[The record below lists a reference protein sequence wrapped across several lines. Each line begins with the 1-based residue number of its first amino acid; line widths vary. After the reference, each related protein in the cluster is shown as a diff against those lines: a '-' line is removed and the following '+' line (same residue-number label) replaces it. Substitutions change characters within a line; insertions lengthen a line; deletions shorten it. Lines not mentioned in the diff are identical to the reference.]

1 MVLDQL
7 SGDVSGAARPA
18 ADAPSPARTASD
30 AGGRRPAL
38 LILPA
43 LIALAAFFLYPLAL
57 VAWNAFTDPAP
68 GLGNFVWFFSE
79 PANLATLG
87 RTFTTAL
94 WVTAVSLLLS
104 YPYAYA
110 MTVAG
115 PRVRGLLMMLV
126 LLPFWTSL
134 MVRTFAWVIL
144 LQDTGVINQLL
155 GAVGL
160 GPFSLIRT
168 QTGVIIGMVQL
179 LMPFMVLPL
188 YAVMSGIDGRL
199 LPAARSLGAR
209 PATAFVTVYM
219 PLSLPGVSA
228 GCLTVF
234 ISALGFYITPA
245 LLGSP
250 TDALISQQIFTQVN
264 GLLKWG
270 RGGAMGVVLL
280 GLTLVMIALLAV
292 SLRRAGRRVSR

>member
-1 MVLDQL
+1 MVLEL
-7 SGDVSGAARPA
+7 TTAARPTAKGRA
-18 ADAPSPARTASD
+18 AAREPGA
-30 AGGRRPAL
+30 RRPAL
-38 LILPA
+38 LLLPA
-43 LIALAAFFLYPLAL
+43 LVALAVFFLYPLAV
-57 VAWNAFTDPAP
+57 VAWDAFTDPAP
-68 GLGNFVWFFSE
+68 GLGNFTWFFGE
-79 PANLATLG
+79 RANLDTLT

-94 WVTAVSLLLS
+94 WVTLVSLLLS

-115 PRVRGLLMMLV
+115 PRLRGVLTMLV

-144 LQDTGVINQLL
+144 LQDTGVINQIL
-155 GAVGL
+155 GVFGL
-160 GPFSLIRT
+160 GPFGLIRT

-188 YAVMSGIDGRL
+188 YAVMSGIDRRL

-250 TDALISQQIFTQVN
+250 TDALISQQIFTQVS

-280 GLTLVMIALLAV
+280 GLTLAMIALLAV
-292 SLRRAGRRVSR
+292 SLRRAGKRVSG

>member
-1 MVLDQL
+1 MASTLQAV
-7 SGDVSGAARPA
+7 APPA
-18 ADAPSPARTASD
+18 AANQPADRE
-30 AGGRRPAL
+30 RRPAL
-38 LILPA
+38 LALPA
-43 LIALAAFFLYPLAL
+43 LVALAVFFLFPLIST
-57 VAWNAFTDPAP
+57 VISAFTDPAP
-68 GLGNFVWFFSE
+68 GLGNFTWFFGE
-79 PANLATLG
+79 AQNLRVLG

-94 WVTAVSLLLS
+94 WVTVIALIVS

-110 MTVAG
+110 MTIAG
-115 PRVRGLLMMLV
+115 PRARAVLTLLV
-126 LLPFWTSL
+126 LVPFWTSL

-144 LQDTGVINQLL
+144 LQDTGVVNDAL
-155 GAVGL
+155 GLIGL

-168 QTGVIIGMVQL
+168 QAGVVIGMVQL

-188 YAVMSGIDGRL
+188 YAVMSGIDRRL
-199 LPAARSLGAR
+199 LTAAGSMGAR
-209 PATAFVTVYM
+209 PAKAFATVYM

-234 ISALGFYITPA
+234 ISALGFYVTPA

-250 TDALISQQIFTQVN
+250 TDALLSQQIFTQVN

-280 GLTLVMIALLAV
+280 GLTLAMIALLGV
-292 SLRRAGRRVSR
+292 TLRRAGRKVTG

>member
-1 MVLDQL
+1 MASTLQA
-7 SGDVSGAARPA
+7 VSRPA
-18 ADAPSPARTASD
+18 TAGRD
-30 AGGRRPAL
+30 PGDRRPAL
-38 LILPA
+38 LTLPA
-43 LIALAAFFLYPLAL
+43 LVALAVFFLYPLISMMIS
-57 VAWNAFTDPAP
+57 AFADPEP
-68 GLGNFVWFFSE
+68 GLGNFTWFFGE
-79 PANLATLG
+79 PQNLQVLG

-94 WVTAVSLLLS
+94 WVTVLALVIS
-104 YPYAYA
+104 YPYAYG
-110 MTVAG
+110 MTIAG
-115 PRVRGLLMMLV
+115 PRARAVLTLLV
-126 LLPFWTSL
+126 LVPFWTSL
-134 MVRTFAWVIL
+134 MVRTFAWMIL
-144 LQDTGVINQLL
+144 LQDTGVINSAL
-155 GAVGL
+155 GAIGL

-168 QTGVIIGMVQL
+168 QTGVVIGMVQL

-188 YAVMSGIDGRL
+188 YAVMSGIDRRL
-199 LPAARSLGAR
+199 LTAAGSLGAR
-209 PATAFVTVYM
+209 PVTAFARVYV

-280 GLTLVMIALLAV
+280 GLTLTMITLLALT
-292 SLRRAGRRVSR
+292 LRRTGKKVTG

>member
-1 MVLDQL
+1 MASTLQAVSLPTTTGREA
-7 SGDVSGAARPA
+7 GD
-18 ADAPSPARTASD
+18 
-30 AGGRRPAL
+30 RRPAL
-38 LILPA
+38 LLLPA
-43 LIALAAFFLYPLAL
+43 LVVLAVFFLFPLISM
-57 VAWNAFTDPAP
+57 VVSAFTDPAP
-68 GLGNFVWFFSE
+68 GLGNFTWFFGE
-79 PANLATLG
+79 PQNLRVLG
-87 RTFTTAL
+87 RTFTTGL
-94 WVTAVSLLLS
+94 WVTVVALVVS

-110 MTVAG
+110 MTIAG
-115 PRVRGLLMMLV
+115 PRARAVLTLLV

-144 LQDTGVINQLL
+144 LQDTGVVN
-155 GAVGL
+155 GALQAIGL
-160 GPFSLIRT
+160 GPFNLIRT
-168 QTGVIIGMVQL
+168 QTGVVIGMVQL

-188 YAVMSGIDGRL
+188 YAVMSGIDRRL
-199 LPAARSLGAR
+199 LTAAGSLGAH
-209 PATAFVTVYM
+209 PVKAFAKVYV

-234 ISALGFYITPA
+234 ISALGFYVTPA

-280 GLTLVMIALLAV
+280 GLTLAMIALLALT
-292 SLRRAGRRVSR
+292 LRRTGKKVTG

>member
-1 MVLDQL
+1 MVLLDEL
-7 SGDVSGAARPA
+7 SGTARPA
-18 ADAPSPARTASD
+18 AKGRAAAREP
-30 AGGRRPAL
+30 GGRRPAL
-38 LILPA
+38 LLLPA
-43 LIALAAFFLYPLAL
+43 LVALAVFFLYPLA
-57 VAWNAFTDPAP
+57 VVVWNAFADPAP
-68 GLGNFVWFFSE
+68 GLGNFTWFFGE
-79 PANLATLG
+79 PANIRTLT

-94 WVTAVSLLLS
+94 WVTLVSLVLS

-110 MTVAG
+110 MTIAG
-115 PRVRGLLMMLV
+115 PRLRGMLTMLV

-144 LQDTGVINQLL
+144 LQDTGVINQIL
-155 GAVGL
+155 GTFGL

-188 YAVMSGIDGRL
+188 YAVMSGIDRRL

-209 PATAFVTVYM
+209 PGTAFATVYM

-280 GLTLVMIALLAV
+280 GLTLAMVALLAV
-292 SLRRAGRRVSR
+292 SLRRAGKRVNG

>member
-1 MVLDQL
+1 MQAV
-7 SGDVSGAARPA
+7 APPPA
-18 ADAPSPARTASD
+18 GRREAPE
-30 AGGRRPAL
+30 RRPAL
-38 LILPA
+38 LVLPA
-43 LIALAAFFLYPLAL
+43 LVALAVFFLYPL
-57 VAWNAFTDPAP
+57 VSMVISAFTDPAP
-68 GLGNFVWFFSE
+68 GLGNFTWFFGE
-79 PANLATLG
+79 AQNLRVLG

-94 WVTAVSLLLS
+94 WVTVIALLLS

-110 MTVAG
+110 MTIAG
-115 PRVRGLLMMLV
+115 PRAKAVLTLLV
-126 LLPFWTSL
+126 LVPFWTSL

-144 LQDTGVINQLL
+144 LQDTGVVNDVL

-168 QTGVIIGMVQL
+168 QAGVVIGMVQL

-188 YAVMSGIDGRL
+188 YAVMSGIDRRL
-199 LPAARSLGAR
+199 LTAAGGMGAH
-209 PATAFVTVYM
+209 PVKAFATVYV
-219 PLSLPGVSA
+219 PLSTPGVSA

-234 ISALGFYITPA
+234 ISALGFYVTPA

-250 TDALISQQIFTQVN
+250 TDALLSQQIFTQVN

-280 GLTLVMIALLAV
+280 GLTLAMIALLAV
-292 SLRRAGRRVSR
+292 TLRRAGKRVTG

>member
-1 MVLDQL
+1 MASTLQAVSLPATTGRET
-7 SGDVSGAARPA
+7 GD
-18 ADAPSPARTASD
+18 
-30 AGGRRPAL
+30 RRPAL
-38 LILPA
+38 LLLPA
-43 LIALAAFFLYPLAL
+43 LVVLAVFFLYPLISMVL
-57 VAWNAFTDPAP
+57 SAFTDPAP
-68 GLGNFVWFFSE
+68 GLGNFTWFFGE
-79 PANLATLG
+79 PQNLKVLG
-87 RTFTTAL
+87 RTFTTGL
-94 WVTAVSLLLS
+94 WVTVVALVVS

-110 MTVAG
+110 MTIAG
-115 PRVRGLLMMLV
+115 PRARAVLTLLV

-144 LQDTGVINQLL
+144 LQDTGVVN
-155 GAVGL
+155 GALQAIGL
-160 GPFSLIRT
+160 GPFNLIRT
-168 QTGVIIGMVQL
+168 QTGVVIGMVQL

-188 YAVMSGIDGRL
+188 YAVMSGIDRRL
-199 LPAARSLGAR
+199 LTAAGSLGAH
-209 PATAFVTVYM
+209 PVKAFAKVYV

-234 ISALGFYITPA
+234 ISALGFYVTPA

-280 GLTLVMIALLAV
+280 GLTLAMIALLALT
-292 SLRRAGRRVSR
+292 LRRTGKKVTG

>member
-1 MVLDQL
+1 MASTLQA
-7 SGDVSGAARPA
+7 VSLPA
-18 ADAPSPARTASD
+18 TAGRD
-30 AGGRRPAL
+30 DRDRRPAL

-43 LIALAAFFLYPLAL
+43 LIALAVFFLYPL
-57 VAWNAFTDPAP
+57 VSMVISAFTDPTP
-68 GLGNFVWFFSE
+68 GLGNFAWFFGE
-79 PANLATLG
+79 PQNLRVLG
-87 RTFTTAL
+87 RTFTTGL
-94 WVTAVSLLLS
+94 WVTVIALVVS

-110 MTVAG
+110 MTIAR
-115 PRVRGLLMMLV
+115 PRARSVLTLLV
-126 LLPFWTSL
+126 LVPFWTSL

-144 LQDTGVINQLL
+144 LQDTGVIN
-155 GAVGL
+155 GALQAIGL
-160 GPFSLIRT
+160 GPFNLIRT
-168 QTGVIIGMVQL
+168 QTGVVIGMVQL

-188 YAVMSGIDGRL
+188 YAVMNGIDRRL
-199 LPAARSLGAR
+199 LTAAGSLGAH
-209 PATAFVTVYM
+209 PVKAFVKVYL

-234 ISALGFYITPA
+234 ISALGFYVTPA

-280 GLTLVMIALLAV
+280 GLTLAMIALLALT
-292 SLRRAGRRVSR
+292 LRRTGRKVAG

>member
-1 MVLDQL
+1 MVLLDEL
-7 SGDVSGAARPA
+7 SGTARSATKGRAAVREP
-18 ADAPSPARTASD
+18 
-30 AGGRRPAL
+30 GGRRPAL

-43 LIALAAFFLYPLAL
+43 LIALAVFFLYPLAV
-57 VAWNAFTDPAP
+57 VAWSAFTDPAP
-68 GLGNFVWFFSE
+68 GLGNFTWFFGE
-79 PANLATLG
+79 PGNLRTLT

-94 WVTAVSLLLS
+94 WVTLISLVLS

-115 PRVRGLLMMLV
+115 PRVRGVLTMLV

-144 LQDTGVINQLL
+144 LQDTGVINQIL
-155 GAVGL
+155 GAFGL

-188 YAVMSGIDGRL
+188 YAVMSGIDQRL

-209 PATAFVTVYM
+209 PATAFATVYM

-250 TDALISQQIFTQVN
+250 TDAMISQQIFTQVN

-280 GLTLVMIALLAV
+280 GLTLAMIALLAV
-292 SLRRAGRRVSR
+292 SLRRAGKRVNG

>member
-1 MVLDQL
+1 MALLDEL
-7 SGDVSGAARPA
+7 SGAARPVTKGRA
-18 ADAPSPARTASD
+18 AAREPGA
-30 AGGRRPAL
+30 RRPAL

-43 LIALAAFFLYPLAL
+43 LIALAVFFLYPLA
-57 VAWNAFTDPAP
+57 VVGWNAFTDPEP
-68 GLGNFVWFFSE
+68 GLGNFTWFFSE
-79 PANLATLG
+79 PANIATLV

-94 WVTAVSLLLS
+94 WVTLVSLVLS

-115 PRVRGLLMMLV
+115 TRVRAALMMLV

-144 LQDTGVINQLL
+144 LQDTGVINQIL

-188 YAVMSGIDGRL
+188 YAVMSGIDKRL

-270 RGGAMGVVLL
+270 RGGAMGVILL
-280 GLTLVMIALLAV
+280 GLTLAMIALLAV
-292 SLRRAGRRVSR
+292 SLRRAGKRVSG

>member
-1 MVLDQL
+1 MASTLQAVAPPA
-7 SGDVSGAARPA
+7 AARQPA
-18 ADAPSPARTASD
+18 DPE
-30 AGGRRPAL
+30 RRPAL
-38 LILPA
+38 LVLPA
-43 LIALAAFFLYPLAL
+43 LVALAVFFLFPLISM
-57 VAWNAFTDPAP
+57 VISAFTDPVP
-68 GLGNFVWFFSE
+68 GLGNFTWFFSE
-79 PANLATLG
+79 SQNLRVLG

-94 WVTAVSLLLS
+94 WVTVVALILS

-110 MTVAG
+110 MTIAG
-115 PRVRGLLMMLV
+115 TRARAVLTLLV
-126 LLPFWTSL
+126 LVPFWTSL

-144 LQDTGVINQLL
+144 LQDTGVVNDLL
-155 GAVGL
+155 GTIGL

-168 QTGVIIGMVQL
+168 QTGVVIGMVQL

-188 YAVMSGIDGRL
+188 YAVMSGIDRRL
-199 LPAARSLGAR
+199 LTAAGSMGAR
-209 PATAFVTVYM
+209 PVKAFIDVYV

-234 ISALGFYITPA
+234 ISALGFYVTPA

-250 TDALISQQIFTQVN
+250 TDALLSQQIFTQVN

-280 GLTLVMIALLAV
+280 GLTLAMIALLAV
-292 SLRRAGRRVSR
+292 TLRRAGKKVTG

>member
-1 MVLDQL
+1 VSLPATAGRDD
-7 SGDVSGAARPA
+7 GD
-18 ADAPSPARTASD
+18 
-30 AGGRRPAL
+30 RRPAL

-43 LIALAAFFLYPLAL
+43 LIALAVFFLYPLISMMIS
-57 VAWNAFTDPAP
+57 AFTDPTT
-68 GLGNFVWFFSE
+68 GFGNFAWFFGE
-79 PANLATLG
+79 PQNLKVLG
-87 RTFTTAL
+87 RTFTTGL
-94 WVTAVSLLLS
+94 WVTAIALVVS

-110 MTVAG
+110 MTIAG
-115 PRVRGLLMMLV
+115 PRARAVLTLLV
-126 LLPFWTSL
+126 LVPFWTSL

-144 LQDTGVINQLL
+144 LQDTGVINGALQ
-155 GAVGL
+155 AVGL
-160 GPFSLIRT
+160 GPFNLIRT
-168 QTGVIIGMVQL
+168 QTGVVIGMVQL

-188 YAVMSGIDGRL
+188 YAVMNGIDRRL
-199 LPAARSLGAR
+199 LTAAGSLGAH
-209 PATAFVTVYM
+209 PIKAFVKVYL

-280 GLTLVMIALLAV
+280 GLTLAMIALLALT
-292 SLRRAGRRVSR
+292 LRRTGRKVAG